1 MKIGLYDLILEPW
14 ITEKAA
20 KATEKIF
27 KYAFRVHPK
36 ATKPAIRSAVEKIY
50 NVHVTRVNTSN
61 ERGKWRRVRSQPGR
75 TADWRKAIV
84 TLKAGEKID
93 LTEQKG

>member
-1 MKIGLYDLILEPW
+1 MKLGLYDVIIEPW
-14 ITEKAA
+14 ITEKVA
-20 KATEKIF
+20 KATEKHF

-50 NVHVTRVNTSN
+50 NVHVTKVNTAN
-61 ERGKWRRVRSQPGR
+61 ERGKWRRVRYQPGM
-75 TADWRKAIV
+75 TADWRKATV
-84 TLKAGEKID
+84 TLKPGEKID